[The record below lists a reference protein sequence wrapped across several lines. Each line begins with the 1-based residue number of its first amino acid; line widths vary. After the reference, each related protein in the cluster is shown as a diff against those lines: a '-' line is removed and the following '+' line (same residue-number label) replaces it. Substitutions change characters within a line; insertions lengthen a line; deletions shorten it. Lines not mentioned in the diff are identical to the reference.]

1 MIAKTFDSGRGRVI
15 RTSTNCVMQRWVSV
29 LALAIAAA
37 IASPPTLG
45 NNDDDCGSRGTSV
58 KGPKV
63 KVMGLTTDQ
72 RLVSF
77 RECKPGWTQ
86 DVGFVRGLQA
96 PDSALV
102 GIDFRVQ
109 DGQLYGVGNG
119 GGIYTIDVDSAMAA
133 KVSQLTVSLDGT
145 SFGVDFNP
153 AADRLRIVSNTGQNL
168 RHNVNAGGT
177 TLTDLPLNYMTGVTA
192 TGVAGA
198 AYTNND
204 LDPNSGTTLFD
215 IDATLNQVVVQS
227 PPNDGR
233 LVATGK
239 LVVDPDGPVG
249 FDIYTRLSNGVATTN
264 QGFASL
270 VAEGANGFYRIN
282 LLTGG
287 ASLIGTF
294 SSDSVVDIA
303 IPLQQE
309 DDD

>member
-1 MIAKTFDSGRGRVI
+1 MIAKTSHSGRGRVI
-15 RTSTNCVMQRWVSV
+15 RASTNYVMQRWVPV

-37 IASPPTLG
+37 LASPPTLAG
-45 NNDDDCGSRGTSV
+45 DDDCGGRSASV
-58 KGPKV
+58 KGRKV
-63 KVMGLTTDQ
+63 KIMGLTTDQ
-72 RLVSF
+72 RLVWF
-77 RECKPGWTQ
+77 RECKPEWTR
-86 DVGFVRGLQA
+86 DVGFVRGLQG

-109 DGQLYGVGNG
+109 DGRLYGIGNG
-119 GGIYTIDVDSAMAA
+119 GGVYTIDVDSALAA
-133 KVSQLTVSLDGT
+133 KVSQLTVGLDGM

-177 TLTDLPLNYMTGVTA
+177 TLTDIPLNYMTGVAA
-192 TGVAGA
+192 TGITGV

-215 IDATLNQVVVQS
+215 LDTAQDQVAVQS

-239 LVVDPDGPVG
+239 LVVDSDGPVG
-249 FDIYTRLSNGVATTN
+249 FDIYTRLSNGVATSN

-270 VAEGANGFYRIN
+270 TVGGANGFYRIN
-282 LLTGG
+282 LLTGR
-287 ASLIGTF
+287 A
-294 SSDSVVDIA
+294 
-303 IPLQQE
+303 
-309 DDD
+309 